1 MPGGGSQGKGSQR
14 TAHLNNSKLAP
25 LKKWATQI
33 AADMIQRVF
42 VEFERE
48 AGLAFD
54 EVAQMR
60 GELVRVSELLEGQMQ
75 REKELHALMDALH
88 AQQGALAGHAQ
99 NKGPGMAAELQNL
112 HHMLDQCVQ
121 ASHSNDSQSDQIMAK
136 LQHALAQADGHK
148 GHANNLKEQSVTT
161 EHELARIKQLLAMPN
176 PNAPPQSMMGGPP
189 LTSGNYGGG
198 YGGMGSQ
205 KSMGPQYGG
214 TPAMSMASMPA
225 TSGMYR

>member
-1 MPGGGSQGKGSQR
+1 MSNAGMGSSR
-14 TAHLNNSKLAP
+14 TSHLSNSKLAP

-88 AQQGALAGHAQ
+88 AQNGALAGHAA
-99 NKGPGMAAELQNL
+99 NKGPGMAQELQNL

-121 ASHSNDSQSDQIMAK
+121 ASHGNDAQSDQIMQK

-176 PNAPPQSMMGGPP
+176 PNAPPMSMMGGPP
-189 LTSGNYGGG
+189 PTSGSYGG
-198 YGGMGSQ
+198 YGGMGPP
-205 KSMGPQYGG
+205 KSMGGPQYGG
-214 TPAMSMASMPA
+214 SPAMSMASMPA